1 VTDALETLYN
11 GRSRRAARFRY
22 GLIAF
27 DAATVVFFI
36 VTAPL
41 APTTAILVA
50 EAVIGLL
57 IAVDVAVR
65 LWIAPDRWK
74 ALRQPYTLADLIV
87 LASLVLAPLIG
98 TNLAFLKVLRGTR
111 LINSYRVLRDLRRD
125 TALFRKH
132 EDAIVAGVNLFVFV
146 FVSAS
151 VVFVLQFDRATGHAG
166 YVDALYFTVATLTT
180 TGYGDIVPEGPGGK
194 LLAVA
199 MMLVGVA
206 LFIRLARAIFLP
218 SKVHHTCPECG
229 LNRHEQDAV
238 HCKHCGQ
245 ELRIETGGA
254 E

>member
-1 VTDALETLYN
+1 VTDALERLYS
-11 GRSRRAARFRY
+11 GRSRRATRFRY

-27 DAATVVFFI
+27 DAATVAFFI
-36 VTAPL
+36 ATAPL
-41 APTTAILVA
+41 VPTTAILAA

-74 ALRQPYTLADLIV
+74 VLRQLYTLADLIV

-125 TALFRKH
+125 TVLFRKH
-132 EDAIVAGVNLFVFV
+132 EDTIVAGVNLFVFV

-194 LLAVA
+194 LLSVA

-218 SKVHHTCPECG
+218 SKVHHTCPQCG
-229 LNRHEQDAV
+229 LNRHDHDAV
-238 HCKHCGQ
+238 HCKHCGHDVK
-245 ELRIETGGA
+245 IETGGA
-254 E
+254 D